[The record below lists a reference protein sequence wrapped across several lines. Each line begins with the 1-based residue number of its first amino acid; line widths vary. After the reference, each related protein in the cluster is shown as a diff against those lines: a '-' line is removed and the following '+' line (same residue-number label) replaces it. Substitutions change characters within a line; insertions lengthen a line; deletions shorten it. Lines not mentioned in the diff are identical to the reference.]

1 MKQVILKSARD
12 RKNWLSLLTLSAMA
26 VLAVGSVD
34 SEEKTRQVKSALAE
48 ASVSAQ
54 QLYNQYEAN
63 EVEADNRYK
72 GKVISV
78 TGVIGDIGKDIT
90 DNAYVL
96 LSSGDLFGMFGVQ
109 CFFDESEE
117 QNFGSLRTGQQ
128 LTIKGRCDGKFGNVF
143 LKDCTFQ

>member
-34 SEEKTRQVKSALAE
+34 SEEKTRQVKSAQAE

-109 CFFDESEE
+109 CFFDESQEAS
-117 QNFGSLRTGQQ
+117 FTSLRTGQQ
-128 LTIKGRCDGKFGNVF
+128 VAIKGRVDGKFGNVF